1 MSVLIKNLTRN
12 GHGLRGLVRAY
23 SCQEHEH
30 LRHENLV
37 GVAVFDS
44 HSNSASMTAVT
55 SASSLAAIS
64 PVEGDGLALA
74 NASSFA
80 AVPVISP
87 PTFTSISVSSAS
99 TFA

>member
-1 MSVLIKNLTRN
+1 MRN

-23 SCQEHEH
+23 SCQEYEH

-55 SASSLAAIS
+55 SASSLATISVSSTSSFAAIS
-64 PVEGDGLALA
+64 TVEGDGLALA

-87 PTFTSISVSSAS
+87 PTFTSISVSS
-99 TFA
+99 